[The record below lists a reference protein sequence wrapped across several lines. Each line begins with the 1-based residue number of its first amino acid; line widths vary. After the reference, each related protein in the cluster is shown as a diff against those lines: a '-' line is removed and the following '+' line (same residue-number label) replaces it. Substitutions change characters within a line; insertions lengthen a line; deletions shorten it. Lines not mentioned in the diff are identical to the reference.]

1 MVCKAHQGGRVID
14 LTKFLIAEIVLLLV
28 AVIMLTF
35 KLSFQAR
42 EIENLSILLSAT
54 INVTSSLVKTYRQLN
69 RKVAKLSNSSSN
81 KPTTTANS
89 TCASDPEIS
98 SVVADSSSL

>member
-1 MVCKAHQGGRVID
+1 MID

-28 AVIMLTF
+28 AVTMLTF

-54 INVTSSLVKTYRQLN
+54 INVTSSLVKSYRQLN
-69 RKVAKLSNSSSN
+69 RKVVKLSNSSSN
-81 KPTTTANS
+81 KPTTTSNS
-89 TCASDPEIS
+89 TCASDSEIS
-98 SVVADSSSL
+98 SVVADSSPL

>member
-1 MVCKAHQGGRVID
+1 
-14 LTKFLIAEIVLLLV
+14 
-28 AVIMLTF
+28 MLTF

-54 INVTSSLVKTYRQLN
+54 INVTSSLVKSYRQLN

-81 KPTTTANS
+81 KSTTVANS
-89 TCASDPEIS
+89 TCASDSKIS